1 MENNSKTKAR
11 HRPSFNGFKWN
22 AGNVC
27 IIRFRTA
34 APLGPG
40 GSLSTE
46 FVHLELLGRHEV
58 MLALVVYGA
67 YVRPKRRIT
76 PCLRACVVRLRRVQ
90 GCQKS
95 TAP

>member
-1 MENNSKTKAR
+1 MVSSGMPATYALLGLEQ
-11 HRPSFNGFKWN
+11 RPHWGLE
-22 AGNVC
+22 A
-27 IIRFRTA
+27 
-34 APLGPG
+34 
-40 GSLSTE
+40 SLSTE

-67 YVRPKRRIT
+67 YVRLERRIT
-76 PCLRACVVRLRRVQ
+76 TCLRACVVRLRRVQ